1 MPERKFLHTTTIP
14 LGKGAFT
21 QLHAQNASRKAFLR
35 CHIYNYITAELP
47 PCIAAQTFTVKPQRL
62 LQYILQS
69 RHSQIEK

>member
-21 QLHAQNASRKAFLR
+21 QLHAQNASRPFCDAIFT
-35 CHIYNYITAELP
+35 NYITAELL